1 MAAGLAE
8 ASGAGAGII
17 LAARQAQV
25 CTAPIVGPTAVSPC
39 CWLTLRMQ
47 CVDVH
52 GEVEFVSDDLLVL
65 ACEFVGTVNALGV
78 PVCPVQT
85 VLKHGDSKWVW
96 KALANNSFP
105 IPSIKVSPLD
115 DMVFGIHPVHLMP
128 CIVNGQPIGPE

>member
-65 ACEFVGTVNALGV
+65 A
-78 PVCPVQT
+78 
-85 VLKHGDSKWVW
+85 
-96 KALANNSFP
+96 LANNSFP

-115 DMVFGIHPVHLMP
+115 YMVFGIHPVHPMP